1 MPLLVMTK
9 VMVADFFLIDRAGP
23 PFQLPTELMFV
34 YVHTLLYFLILTAR
48 WGLKFIYKIYIRY
61 FLKIYLD
68 NRESLDILVVSS
80 ETLKI
85 LALYFNP
92 SFARYWISNCVD
104 PTDEITRTTLI
115 FYGGSMRF
123 LNFHSYWFL
132 CLD

>member
-1 MPLLVMTK
+1 MQNKSLHKGSKVSRIDIICGFNKILFPQKVPLLVMTK

-92 SFARYWISNCVD
+92 SFARY
-104 PTDEITRTTLI
+104 
-115 FYGGSMRF
+115 
-123 LNFHSYWFL
+123 
-132 CLD
+132 